1 MRSER
6 RLRARLR
13 LETAALQL
21 HLPLPG
27 KAGRDADPAFADR
40 QQRLPL
46 KTIETD
52 FAVDSTGFSTA
63 RHVRWFDE
71 KYGKE
76 RSGHEWV
83 KAHIITGVKTAI
95 VPSVKILGKYAGD
108 VTQFAPLVKDAA
120 ANLRSGKCPV
130 TKRTSR
136 TRISNWSTR
145 WCGPFIPFKSNSTQ
159 GEAGSVWERMF
170 FYSQFRKDEF
180 FAHYHKRSNVES
192 TFSAIKRK
200 FGDSVR
206 SRSDAAQV
214 NEVLGKILAHNIV
227 VNIHAQCE
235 LGIESVFWPEEA
247 EKTAILPF
255 SGNVN

>member
-1 MRSER
+1 
-6 RLRARLR
+6 
-13 LETAALQL
+13 
-21 HLPLPG
+21 
-27 KAGRDADPAFADR
+27 
-40 QQRLPL
+40 
-46 KTIETD
+46 
-52 FAVDSTGFSTA
+52 
-63 RHVRWFDE
+63 
-71 KYGKE
+71 
-76 RSGHEWV
+76 
-83 KAHIITGVKTAI
+83 
-95 VPSVKILGKYAGD
+95 
-108 VTQFAPLVKDAA
+108 
-120 ANLRSGKCPV
+120 
-130 TKRTSR
+130 
-136 TRISNWSTR
+136 
-145 WCGPFIPFKSNSTQ
+145 
-159 GEAGSVWERMF
+159 MF

-227 VNIHAQCE
+227 VNIHVQCE